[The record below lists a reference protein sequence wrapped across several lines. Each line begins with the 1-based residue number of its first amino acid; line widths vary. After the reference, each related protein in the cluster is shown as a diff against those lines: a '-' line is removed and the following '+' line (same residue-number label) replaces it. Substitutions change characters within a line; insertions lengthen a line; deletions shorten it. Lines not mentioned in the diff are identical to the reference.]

1 MPLSLPIFLKF
12 KKRKK
17 RRAFSLVELLI
28 SLSIFAVVSVAIY
41 STFSSGT
48 QVLRKVKNI
57 DLTQQAMLLKEERF
71 SRELRQSVILRKPL
85 FLGAKDKLIF
95 GAIVNDKPGRITYY
109 FDKSTQAI
117 LRAFDNLGDI
127 ITSEGK
133 VDPELKS
140 KPAVFLTKVTE
151 IKFSYFYLDL
161 TKNIYKWVEVWS
173 ESYLPL
179 AVKLE
184 ITTEKQNYATTVF
197 LPTA

>member
-1 MPLSLPIFLKF
+1 MPPFLPIFLRF
-12 KKRKK
+12 KKKK
-17 RRAFSLVELLI
+17 IRSFSLVELLI

-71 SRELRQSVILRKPL
+71 ARELRQSVILRKPL
-85 FLGAKDKLIF
+85 FLGAKEKLVF
-95 GAIVNDKPGRITYY
+95 GGIVDDKPGRVTYF
-109 FDKSTQAI
+109 FDKSSQAL

-140 KPAVFLTKVTE
+140 KPSVFLSKVKE

-161 TKNIYKWVEVWS
+161 AKNVYSWAEEWK
-173 ESYLPL
+173 ESFLPL

-184 ITTEKQNYATTVF
+184 IITEKQNYATTVF

>member
-1 MPLSLPIFLKF
+1 MPPFLPIFLRF
-12 KKRKK
+12 KKKK
-17 RRAFSLVELLI
+17 IRSFSLVELLI

-71 SRELRQSVILRKPL
+71 ARELRQSVILRKPL
-85 FLGAKDKLIF
+85 FLGAKEKLVF
-95 GAIVNDKPGRITYY
+95 GGIVDDKPGRVTYF
-109 FDKSTQAI
+109 FDKSSQAL
-117 LRAFDNLGDI
+117 LRAFDNLGAI

-140 KPAVFLTKVTE
+140 KPSVFLLKVKE
-151 IKFSYFYLDL
+151 IRFSYFYLDL
-161 TKNIYKWVEVWS
+161 AKNVYSWAEEWK
-173 ESYLPL
+173 ESFLPL

-184 ITTEKQNYATTVF
+184 IITEKQNYATTVF